1 MRIKCVA
8 GVMLR
13 RGARVPLN
21 ILMSRKGRIFV
32 TNPSVVLLNKYLFEI
47 HLDKLYTG
55 AETGEA
61 INCQISVKLSDQRPA
76 SSLTISWL

>member
-1 MRIKCVA
+1 MCGGRHVKT
-8 GVMLR
+8 
-13 RGARVPLN
+13 RGTRPSKYFNVE
-21 ILMSRKGRIFV
+21 KGRIFV
-32 TNPSVVLLNKYLFEI
+32 TNPSLVLLNKYLFEI

-61 INCQISVKLSDQRPA
+61 TNCQISVKILDQRPA